1 MPGSESKS
9 IIESSSYNRFCD
21 AEVEDFLGTA
31 GNGADL
37 FELPEE
43 IFARPVVGRD
53 GVAGFVA
60 GFTALDFE
68 SQLAHFPFESI
79 GSPH

>member
-1 MPGSESKS
+1 M
-9 IIESSSYNRFCD
+9 IESSSYNKLS
-21 AEVEDFLGTA
+21 EVEDFLGIA

-37 FELPEE
+37 MELLEAILVVPV
-43 IFARPVVGRD
+43 AVRPG
-53 GVAGFVA
+53 APGFVA
-60 GFTALDFE
+60 GFAELDLE